1 MRYRALTANGDMTFG
16 RGAANYL
23 TDAPA
28 AVVQAVK
35 TRLQL
40 IAGEWFLDLA
50 AGTPY
55 PQGVFG
61 YNAPT
66 ADYAIR
72 QRILETEGV
81 TAITE
86 FESIFDAETRAK
98 TIRATIA
105 TIYGDASLTARLG
118 EAR

>member
-1 MRYRALTANGDMTFG
+1 MTFG
-16 RGAANYL
+16 RGAADYL
-23 TDAPA
+23 TDTPE
-28 AVVQAVK
+28 AVIQAVR

-40 IAGEWFLDLA
+40 IAGEWFLDQA

-66 ADYAIR
+66 ADFVIR
-72 QRILETEGV
+72 QRILETKGV
-81 TAITE
+81 TAIIE
-86 FESIFDAETRAK
+86 FESDFDADTRTK
-98 TIRATIA
+98 TIRASIA
-105 TIYGDASLTARLG
+105 TVYGDASLTARLG

>member
-1 MRYRALTANGDMTFG
+1 MKYRRLSEKGDMTFG
-16 RGAANYL
+16 RAAADFL
-23 TDAPA
+23 TDAPD
-28 AVVQAVK
+28 AVIQAVK

-66 ADYAIR
+66 ADYVIR
-72 QRILETEGV
+72 QRILDTKGV
-81 TAITE
+81 RAITA
-86 FESIFDAETRAK
+86 FEAAFDSETRKK
-98 TIRATIA
+98 TINATIA
-105 TIYGDASLTARLG
+105 TIYGDASLTADIG
-118 EAR
+118 GAR